1 MRICFLSSDFTPEGP
16 TGGGGGIETYVRL
29 ISRGLAAH
37 GHDVHLVLPT
47 TTASRRLMD
56 GAVTVHAIRVPD
68 EWSGTLTGYP
78 ESRAALSF
86 AWHAARKVRGLI
98 AEGGPFEIVEAPEY
112 KGQGA
117 YLAQDP
123 SIPLVIKCHAHLLFC
138 LTLNRTALTA
148 DTALVSDLERE
159 TLECA
164 RAVNANS
171 RFLAA
176 RCTGDYDLNI
186 GVPPH
191 VAYGIDT
198 ERFQPTTS
206 GLRARLG
213 LGARPTILFAGRM
226 EERKGLST
234 LVRAFA
240 AVARRRSDVVLLLA
254 GGDVSGAGGRS
265 NAAWMCEE
273 WGRLG
278 VPSDRFLFLGNI
290 SHDQMPSVYSAA
302 DLLVAPS
309 PLEAFG
315 FVYLEAMACGCPPIG
330 CTTGGAPEIIDHSHT
345 GLLVPPDNAPA
356 LERAIETLIDDRDWR
371 AALGARGRT
380 HVLSHY
386 SLDAMVRRTE
396 TFYRETAA

>member
-1 MRICFLSSDFTPEGP
+1 MRICFLSSDFTPEGT

-29 ISRGLAAH
+29 ITRGLAAR

-47 TTASRRLMD
+47 STASRRLKD

-68 EWSGTLTGYP
+68 EWAGTLIDYP

-86 AWHAARKVRGLI
+86 AWHAARKVRALI
-98 AEGGPFEIVEAPEY
+98 AESGPFDIVEAPEY

-138 LTLNRTALTA
+138 LALNRVALTA
-148 DTALVSDLERE
+148 DTALVSDLERGA
-159 TLECA
+159 LECA

-171 RFLAA
+171 RFLAT
-176 RCTGDYDLNI
+176 RCTEDYRLDL
-186 GVPPH
+186 GVLPQ

-198 ERFQPTTS
+198 ERFQPVT
-206 GLRARLG
+206 GRLRARLG
-213 LGARPTILFAGRM
+213 LAARPTVLFAGRM

-240 AVARRRSDVVLLLA
+240 AVAHRRSDVVLLLA
-254 GGDVSGAGGRS
+254 GGDVAGADGRS
-265 NAAWMCEE
+265 NATWMCDE
-273 WGRLG
+273 WARLG
-278 VPSDRFLFLGNI
+278 VSSDRFLFLG
-290 SHDQMPSVYSAA
+290 SVPHDLMPSVYSAA

-330 CTTGGAPEIIDHSHT
+330 CVTGGAPEIVDHAHT
-345 GLLVPPDNAPA
+345 GLLVPPDDAAA
-356 LERAIETLIDDRDWR
+356 LAQAIETLIDDREWR
-371 AALGARGRT
+371 AQIVARGRA
-380 HVLSHY
+380 HVASRY

>member
-1 MRICFLSSDFTPEGP
+1 
-16 TGGGGGIETYVRL
+16 
-29 ISRGLAAH
+29 
-37 GHDVHLVLPT
+37 
-47 TTASRRLMD
+47 MD

-68 EWSGTLTGYP
+68 EWAGTLTGYP

-138 LTLNRTALTA
+138 LTLNRTVLTA

-159 TLECA
+159 TLERA